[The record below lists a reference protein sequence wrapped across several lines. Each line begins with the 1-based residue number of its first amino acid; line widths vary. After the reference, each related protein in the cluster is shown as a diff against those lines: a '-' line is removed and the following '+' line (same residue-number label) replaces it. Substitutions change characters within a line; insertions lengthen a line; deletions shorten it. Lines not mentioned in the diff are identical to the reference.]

1 MSGILLVA
9 DHANGKLAD
18 ISAEMV
24 GAAALVKDG
33 IGGPLTVVV
42 IARSPGDFTAAL
54 NLPGVD
60 EIVTVETPGEHF
72 DPAITEEAVCQI
84 AMTMQPRLFLAGNT
98 VIGMAYA
105 AAVAAR
111 LGSGFAS
118 DCISL
123 AVEEGAI
130 VATRSGYGAK
140 VNMDL
145 AFPGRPVVTLTLR
158 GATFIAPEGAGQ
170 ATVSAAAVDLSQVA
184 GMIEHVDYTEAPPA
198 NVDIEKAEFIL
209 SIGRGIGDEKAVP
222 RFQAL
227 ADKLGATL
235 GCSRPVAD
243 SGWLPKPHQVGQ
255 SGKVASN
262 CKLYVALGISGAVQ
276 HLFGMKHIDTVIAVN
291 TDADA
296 PIFSVAKYG
305 ATVDLFELADA
316 LERQFN

>member
-1 MSGILLVA
+1 MSGILLIA

-18 ISAEMV
+18 ISSEMV
-24 GAAALVKDG
+24 GAANLIKEG
-33 IGGPLTVVV
+33 LGGPLVVA
-42 IARSPGDFTAAL
+42 IIGKSPADFTDAL

-60 EIVTVETPGEHF
+60 EILTVETAAEHF
-72 DPAITEEAVCQI
+72 DAAVTEEAMCQI
-84 AMTMQPRLFLAGNT
+84 AEDREPRLILNGNT
-98 VIGMAYA
+98 VNGMAYA

-118 DCISL
+118 DCFSL
-123 AVEEGAI
+123 AVEGGAI

-140 VNMDL
+140 VNIDV

-158 GATFIAPEGAGQ
+158 GATFEAPEGTGQ
-170 ATVSAAAVDLSQVA
+170 AIVTAATVDLSKVA
-184 GMIEHVDYTEAPPA
+184 GAIEHVGYAEAPPA

-262 CKLYVALGISGAVQ
+262 CKLYLALGISGAVQ

-291 TDADA
+291 TDSDA
-296 PIFSVAKYG
+296 PIFGVAKYG
-305 ATVDLFELADA
+305 ASVDLFDLADA